1 MMPLSMETLFLIL
14 SGAILVA
21 GVLYWLWSHIQLT
34 QKKVQIL
41 ENAVFEL
48 RGMLT
53 SGAATGPPLS
63 GGGGGSTATP
73 APTPVGGS
81 GSGPASPAKVYS
93 DLEDDAAEEWDAE
106 EGDGD
111 VRVIREVA
119 PVSTP
124 LETVV
129 PALAVEEKTVD
140 LVESVGREEEIPDD
154 LMPGGRIQ
162 IGEAPASEEKQFKDL
177 FAAPAAVATSS
188 QVRTPESLE
197 SMPVKE
203 LRRLATQRG
212 IQGADDMKKKEI
224 LAALRRQVT
233 APTAA
238 ATEEVTVEKT
248 LDISEAL
255 TGTAVATETET
266 VEAEILE

>member
-1 MMPLSMETLFLIL
+1 MMPLSLETLFMIL

-21 GVLYWLWSHIQLT
+21 GVMYWLWSHIQLT

-53 SGAATGPPLS
+53 SGAATGPPIPS
-63 GGGGGSTATP
+63 GS
-73 APTPVGGS
+73 GS
-81 GSGPASPAKVYS
+81 GSGPRTESGPTPADSPKKVYS
-93 DLEDDAAEEWDAE
+93 DLEDDAAEDWDADE
-106 EGDGD
+106 GD
-111 VRVIREVA
+111 VRVIQE
-119 PVSTP
+119 VSTP
-124 LETVV
+124 LEAVI
-129 PALAVEEKTVD
+129 PALSVEEKPID
-140 LVESVGREEEIPDD
+140 REEEIPED

-162 IGEAPASEEKQFKDL
+162 IASEEPEASEKQFKDL
-177 FAAPAAVATSS
+177 FVPAATGGAPTVA
-188 QVRTPESLE
+188 RTPESLE

-212 IQGADDMKKKEI
+212 IQGAEEMKKKEI

-233 APTAA
+233 LPPSSET
-238 ATEEVTVEKT
+238 TVEKT

-255 TGTAVATETET
+255 GAEEAQDSVD
-266 VEAEILE
+266 AEILE

>member
-1 MMPLSMETLFLIL
+1 METLFLLL

-53 SGAATGPPLS
+53 SGAATGPPLPLS
-63 GGGGGSTATP
+63 
-73 APTPVGGS
+73 VGGS
-81 GSGPASPAKVYS
+81 VAAAGPSSPTKVYS
-93 DLEDDAAEEWDAE
+93 DLEDDAAEDWDAE
-106 EGDGD
+106 EGGD
-111 VRVIREVA
+111 RVIREVA
-119 PVSTP
+119 QVSTP
-124 LETVV
+124 LV
-129 PALAVEEKTVD
+129 PALDVEEKS
-140 LVESVGREEEIPDD
+140 LAIESLDREEEIPDD

-162 IGEAPASEEKQFKDL
+162 IGEVAADDEKQFKDL
-177 FAAPAAVATSS
+177 FTAPAPVVAATAA
-188 QVRTPESLE
+188 RTPESLE

-233 APTAA
+233 VPAGG
-238 ATEEVTVEKT
+238 EVAVEKT
-248 LDISEAL
+248 LDISEVLVSAP
-255 TGTAVATETET
+255 AET

>member
-1 MMPLSMETLFLIL
+1 METLFLIL

-53 SGAATGPPLS
+53 SGAATGPPLAV
-63 GGGGGSTATP
+63 GGGGGLTTSTP
-73 APTPVGGS
+73 APTPVAA
-81 GSGPASPAKVYS
+81 PEPKVYS
-93 DLEDDAAEEWDAE
+93 DLEDDAAEDWDAE
-106 EGDGD
+106 EGDGE

-124 LETVV
+124 LEEVI
-129 PALAVEEKTVD
+129 PALAV
-140 LVESVGREEEIPDD
+140 VEQVGREEEIPDD
-154 LMPGGRIQ
+154 LMPGGRIH
-162 IGEAPASEEKQFKDL
+162 IGEAATDDEKQFKDL
-177 FAAPAAVATSS
+177 FTAPAPAVAT
-188 QVRTPESLE
+188 VVATTARTPESLDG
-197 SMPVKE
+197 MPVKE

-224 LAALRRQVT
+224 LASLRRQVT
-233 APTAA
+233 VP
-238 ATEEVTVEKT
+238 ATSAGEVTIEKT
-248 LDISEAL
+248 LDISEVL
-255 TGTAVATETET
+255 AVAPVVADNVGET
-266 VEAEILE
+266 VDAEILE

>member
-1 MMPLSMETLFLIL
+1 METLFLIL

-53 SGAATGPPLS
+53 SGAATGPPLTG
-63 GGGGGSTATP
+63 GGGGGSTP
-73 APTPVGGS
+73 APTPVAD
-81 GSGPASPAKVYS
+81 PASPPKVYS

-106 EGDGD
+106 DGDGEGEI
-111 VRVIREVA
+111 RVIREVA

-129 PALAVEEKTVD
+129 PELAV
-140 LVESVGREEEIPDD
+140 VEPVGREEEIPDD

-162 IGEAPASEEKQFKDL
+162 IGEVAPATEEKQFKDL
-177 FAAPAAVATSS
+177 FAAPAAPAAPAA
-188 QVRTPESLE
+188 RTPESLE

-203 LRRLATQRG
+203 LRRLAAQRG

-233 APTAA
+233 APAA
-238 ATEEVTVEKT
+238 EKT
-248 LDISEAL
+248 LDISEVLA
-255 TGTAVATETET
+255 AAPAPAPAETEVET

>member
-21 GVLYWLWSHIQLT
+21 GILYWLWSHIQLT

-53 SGAATGPPLS
+53 SGAATGPPQVVAAAAAIASS
-63 GGGGGSTATP
+63 GSSSGSVTP
-73 APTPVGGS
+73 APTP
-81 GSGPASPAKVYS
+81 AAKVYS
-93 DLEDDAAEEWDAE
+93 DLEDDAAEDWDAE
-106 EGDGD
+106 EEGE
-111 VRVIREVA
+111 VRVIREV
-119 PVSTP
+119 PQVSTP
-124 LETVV
+124 LEPAPGLVVEERTV
-129 PALAVEEKTVD
+129 AVE
-140 LVESVGREEEIPDD
+140 REEEIPDD

-162 IGEAPASEEKQFKDL
+162 IGEA
-177 FAAPAAVATSS
+177 APAAATEEEESEGVKRFKELFVAPAAAA
-188 QVRTPESLE
+188 RTPESLD

-224 LAALRRQVT
+224 LAALRRQVV
-233 APTAA
+233 APTTTVEAA
-238 ATEEVTVEKT
+238 AAPATEEGGSVAVEKT
-248 LDISEAL
+248 LDLTEA
-255 TGTAVATETET
+255 ET

>member
-1 MMPLSMETLFLIL
+1 MIL

-21 GVLYWLWSHIQLT
+21 GVMYWLWSHIQLT

-53 SGAATGPPLS
+53 SGAATGPPIPS
-63 GGGGGSTATP
+63 
-73 APTPVGGS
+73 GS
-81 GSGPASPAKVYS
+81 GSGSGSVAPANSPKKESVYS
-93 DLEDDAAEEWDAE
+93 DLEDDAAEDWEAEDA
-106 EGDGD
+106 GG
-111 VRVIREVA
+111 IHEVA
-119 PVSTP
+119 AVSTP
-124 LETVV
+124 LETIV
-129 PALAVEEKTVD
+129 PALSVEEKVVA
-140 LVESVGREEEIPDD
+140 LEREEEIPED

-162 IGEAPASEEKQFKDL
+162 IAETDIPEKQFKDL
-177 FAAPAAVATSS
+177 FVPAASAPAPAAA
-188 QVRTPESLE
+188 RTPESLE

-212 IQGADDMKKKEI
+212 IQGAEDMKKKEI

-233 APTAA
+233 VPPSGET
-238 ATEEVTVEKT
+238 TVEKT

-255 TGTAVATETET
+255 GSTEEAVEDAQES
-266 VEAEILE
+266 VDAEILE

>member
-1 MMPLSMETLFLIL
+1 MMPLSLETLFMIL

-21 GVLYWLWSHIQLT
+21 GVMYWLWSHIQLT

-53 SGAATGPPLS
+53 SGAATGPPIPS
-63 GGGGGSTATP
+63 
-73 APTPVGGS
+73 GS
-81 GSGPASPAKVYS
+81 GSGPRTESGPTPPTPADSPKKVYS
-93 DLEDDAAEEWDAE
+93 DLEDDAAEDWDADE
-106 EGDGD
+106 GD
-111 VRVIREVA
+111 VRVIQE
-119 PVSTP
+119 VSTP
-124 LETVV
+124 LEAVI
-129 PALAVEEKTVD
+129 PALSVEEKPI
-140 LVESVGREEEIPDD
+140 EREEEIPED

-162 IGEAPASEEKQFKDL
+162 IASEEPEASEKQFKDL
-177 FAAPAAVATSS
+177 FVPAATGGAPTVA
-188 QVRTPESLE
+188 RTPESLE

-212 IQGADDMKKKEI
+212 IQGAEEMKKKEI

-233 APTAA
+233 LPPSSET
-238 ATEEVTVEKT
+238 TVEKT

-255 TGTAVATETET
+255 GAEEAQESSVD
-266 VEAEILE
+266 AEILE

>member
-53 SGAATGPPLS
+53 SGAATGPPLTVGS
-63 GGGGGSTATP
+63 VGGTVTP
-73 APTPVGGS
+73 VPTPVA
-81 GSGPASPAKVYS
+81 ASEPKVYS

-106 EGDGD
+106 DDDGE

-124 LETVV
+124 LEAIVPELVV
-129 PALAVEEKTVD
+129 EP
-140 LVESVGREEEIPDD
+140 VGREEEIPED

-162 IGEAPASEEKQFKDL
+162 IGEAGADDEKQFKDL
-177 FAAPAAVATSS
+177 FAAAQSPPAVA
-188 QVRTPESLE
+188 RTPESLE

-203 LRRLATQRG
+203 LRRLAAQRG

-233 APTAA
+233 VPTGG
-238 ATEEVTVEKT
+238 EVAVEKT
-248 LDISEAL
+248 LDISEVL
-255 TGTAVATETET
+255 AVTVPAAAEAET